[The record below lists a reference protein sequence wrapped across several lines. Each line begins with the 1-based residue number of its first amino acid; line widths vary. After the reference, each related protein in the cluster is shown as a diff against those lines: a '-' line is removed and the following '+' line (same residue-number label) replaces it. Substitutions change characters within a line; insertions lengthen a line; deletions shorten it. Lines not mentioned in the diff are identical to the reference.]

1 MGGATGGRRANAL
14 VETNVIHAALPAPL
28 PIPPVRSL
36 LAADGD
42 DALVRAWLSR
52 PGLSAKTVRN
62 SGKEAHRFL
71 LWCNACGKHLRQVRF
86 EDLAAYSAFVM
97 DPQPFS
103 QWVCATRWPR
113 TDERWRPFAG
123 PLSSSSHRQAIMIV
137 RGLLAW
143 AVAARYLDQNPAA
156 LLGRMRAP
164 SERMVKRFLSQPA
177 ISMLAEAAERM
188 PAARASDARRRAR
201 ARFLV
206 KLYYLTGIR
215 LHEGVGADMGA
226 LSQSDDGRWWLHVIG
241 KGNKARDVPVP
252 DTLLTEFQRYRLAFG
267 FAALPAPREA
277 IPLLLTTRGTPAR
290 ASDDAIYRALKTL
303 FAGAGVIAREL
314 GNSAAV
320 DRLQQASPHWLRH
333 SAFTHQVQG
342 KAPLKTV
349 QLNAGH
355 GSIATTS
362 RYLHEEDEVR
372 HAQTL
377 AAAVIQP
384 L

>member
-1 MGGATGGRRANAL
+1 M
-14 VETNVIHAALPAPL
+14 
-28 PIPPVRSL
+28 SL

-52 PGLSAKTVRN
+52 PGLSARTVRSN
-62 SGKEAHRFL
+62 DKEAHRFL
-71 LWCNACGKHLRQVRF
+71 HWCRSHGKHLRQVRF
-86 EDLAAYSAFVM
+86 EDLAAYSAFLM
-97 DPQPFS
+97 DPQPAGL
-103 QWVCATRWPR
+103 WVSITRWPR
-113 TDERWRPFAG
+113 TDARWRPFAG
-123 PLSSSSHRQAIMIV
+123 PLSGSSHRQAITIV

-143 AVAARYLDQNPAA
+143 ALAAGYLDQNPAA
-156 LLGRMRAP
+156 LLGRMRATP
-164 SERMVKRFLSQPA
+164 ERMVKRFLSQPA

-188 PAARASDARRRAR
+188 PASRPSDARRRAR

-226 LSQSDDGRWWLHVIG
+226 LSQADDGRWWLRVMG
-241 KGNKARDVPVP
+241 KGNKTRDVPVP
-252 DTLLTEFQRYRLAFG
+252 CALLAEFQRYRLAFG
-267 FAALPAPREA
+267 LAALPAPREA
-277 IPLLLTTRGTPAR
+277 VPLLLTTRGTPAR
-290 ASDDAIYRALKTL
+290 ASDNAIYRALKML
-303 FAGAGVIAREL
+303 FAGAGAIAHEL
-314 GNSAAV
+314 GNNAAV

-355 GSIATTS
+355 GSIGTTS